1 MSRALLNELKARQ
14 IAFLEARLVSE
25 AAAREFRERL
35 PAGFAALLATP
46 LGELIDA
53 GAVARALDAL
63 AAEESLRRAVRPAAA
78 AALAA
83 LVEAARAERRRAK
96 ELMPEGARDKLDR
109 ILEQPKIVPERLVR
123 EVLESAALD
132 AVMRDVLYDTL
143 KEFSEKVNPFF
154 AEWGLPALLKRIAP
168 FGLGGVGKAMGTLQG
183 EFERRLEPEIRR
195 FLQGFSR
202 TAMRQVHD
210 ILVAKGDTPEF
221 VGLRKHVA
229 TWVLEQEI
237 CALVGQ
243 LDAKSS
249 ALAEELGADIAA
261 QVLRDRPV
269 RARTREAI
277 AAFVAAHARE
287 PLGEVLGRFG
297 IAPALDALDIDALA
311 AALWPLVRSACA
323 TAPVR
328 AWLASVVEEFFDGL
342 PDGLEPSA

>member
-1 MSRALLNELKARQ
+1 
-14 IAFLEARLVSE
+14 
-25 AAAREFRERL
+25 
-35 PAGFAALLATP
+35 
-46 LGELIDA
+46 
-53 GAVARALDAL
+53 
-63 AAEESLRRAVRPAAA
+63 
-78 AALAA
+78 
-83 LVEAARAERRRAK
+83 AARAERRRAK
-96 ELMPEGARDKLDR
+96 ELMPEGGRDKLDR

-154 AEWGLPALLKRIAP
+154 AEWGLPALLKRVAP

-210 ILVAKGDTPEF
+210 ILIAKGDTPEF

-249 ALAEELGADIAA
+249 ALAEELGADVAA

-269 RARTREAI
+269 RARTSEAI
-277 AAFVAAHARE
+277 AAFVAAHARA

-297 IAPALDALDIDALA
+297 IAPALDFDALA

-323 TAPVR
+323 TGPVR